1 MRLSMK
7 TFLILSGVTIGIA
20 LVGGCAG
27 SHGAYTTEGLNVA
40 RDRMAVIKSGTQWDM
55 ARQEFLTGDLN
66 KALKS
71 VDESI
76 AINESVPKSHTLRG
90 QILMELGQLEQASKA
105 LTRALAIDPSFT
117 EAHYYLGVLYERF
130 GELDSALDKYQAAA
144 ALAPSNAQYTLASA
158 EVLLDM
164 GRLAAA
170 KTLLNQKKSDFEHNA
185 GIRQTL
191 AHIAS
196 MEHDAPLAA
205 KLFGEARMLDPD
217 DESIMEDL
225 AVAQVEAEQ
234 YVEAEYTLHLLLKKP
249 AQKDRRDLKQLEAR
263 CLVALDRP
271 VEARSILLGLT
282 SDDAGLSD
290 VDAWVELG
298 QVAYMLGDMQRVRIA
313 AGRVRTL
320 DPTRYEGPL
329 LRALWERAKGNLEGA
344 LTSASKAQTL
354 VQGADNGPAVVRGL
368 ILHQMGRQQDAK
380 ESALDA
386 LSINPNDEGAKKL
399 LALVSPDGE

>member
-234 YVEAEYTLHLLLKKP
+234 YVEAEYTLRLLLKKP